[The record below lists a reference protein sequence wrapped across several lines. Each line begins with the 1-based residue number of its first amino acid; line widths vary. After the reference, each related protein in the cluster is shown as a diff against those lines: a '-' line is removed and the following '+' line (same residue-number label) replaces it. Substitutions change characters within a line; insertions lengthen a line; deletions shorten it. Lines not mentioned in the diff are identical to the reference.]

1 MSTRYPFLSTIHE
14 HGGTPRLSGGAGEEP
29 GRRVQKSSSGWIA
42 SEGLPLSPTILRP
55 GRVAAVAEKH
65 SEEQDGGGRGKQRVV
80 TYEAA
85 DRGAVCCLG
94 CQAWALILAGI
105 GFGAWAFFDAQL
117 WRAVIGAIL
126 LIGGIALNRYL
137 ATGRNRWEVSFD
149 RDRRLVTILSY
160 EAGSRE
166 VREIPFED
174 IRAVLLRDITR
185 DVTSGASVPHKL
197 PVLQLVSG
205 DNVALDE
212 RLSIKDPERADEVAE
227 EMRALLGLS
236 EDNGLRRSDI
246 R

>member
-1 MSTRYPFLSTIHE
+1 MWAL
-14 HGGTPRLSGGAGEEP
+14 A
-29 GRRVQKSSSGWIA
+29 
-42 SEGLPLSPTILRP
+42 
-55 GRVAAVAEKH
+55 
-65 SEEQDGGGRGKQRVV
+65 EEQTGGREAADAEGAGKQRVV

-94 CQAWALILAGI
+94 CQAWALILGGI
-105 GFGAWAFFDAQL
+105 GFGVWAAFDAHL
-117 WRAVIGAIL
+117 WRAVVGAIL

-149 RDRRLVTILSY
+149 RDRRLVTLFSY
-160 EAGSRE
+160 EGGSRE
-166 VREIPFED
+166 VREIPFDD

-185 DVTSGASVPHKL
+185 DVTDGENVPHRL

-205 DNVALDE
+205 EKVPLDE
-212 RLSIKDPERADEVAE
+212 RLSIKDPERAEEVAE

-236 EDNGLRRSDI
+236 EDDDPRRSEI